1 MEPFNLYVI
10 SVTIAFV
17 IFALW
22 YLRRPE
28 QLSEMF
34 NVDCRFRTDETIF
47 ISFAMSFFWIFVVI
61 LYLIKNFH
69 EKNMDL

>member
-1 MEPFNLYVI
+1 M
-10 SVTIAFV
+10 IAFV
-17 IFALW
+17 IFTLW

-28 QLSEMF
+28 QLSGMF
-34 NVDCRFRTDETIF
+34 NIDCRFRTDETIL
-47 ISFAMSFFWIFVVI
+47 ISFAMSFFWIFIVI